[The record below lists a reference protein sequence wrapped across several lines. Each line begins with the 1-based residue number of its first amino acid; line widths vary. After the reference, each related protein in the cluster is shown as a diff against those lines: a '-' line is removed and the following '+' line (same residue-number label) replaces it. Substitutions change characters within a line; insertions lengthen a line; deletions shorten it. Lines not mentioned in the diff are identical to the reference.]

1 LQSLAE
7 DAGNWF
13 SKMSFGFLLERR
25 RKLLSIG
32 YEVESG
38 TLHQACYDL
47 LASESRIATFVA
59 IAKGDIPQE
68 IWFLLGRGYLLAGG
82 RPVLASW
89 TGTMFEYLMPAI
101 WMRSYPDT
109 LLRRSAEGAIRAQQS
124 YAARKGV
131 PWGISESAYNRVDET
146 GNYGYR
152 AFGVPQLAL
161 QKEDSKALVVAPYAS
176 ILAVGFDS
184 ASALSNL
191 RWMMKHGWLGAYGF
205 YEAADFTP
213 VRGRSRWRR
222 FELVKSWMAHHEGMS
237 LLSIAN
243 VLEDGIVQ
251 RWFHG
256 DPRVQATELLLHER
270 PIVKQ
275 RSAPLLRWP
284 VLSFRSGSREKKT
297 A

>member
-1 LQSLAE
+1 
-7 DAGNWF
+7 
-13 SKMSFGFLLERR
+13 M
-25 RKLLSIG
+25 
-32 YEVESG
+32 
-38 TLHQACYDL
+38 
-47 LASESRIATFVA
+47 
-59 IAKGDIPQE
+59 
-68 IWFLLGRGYLLAGG
+68 
-82 RPVLASW
+82 LASW

-124 YAARKGV
+124 YAIRKGV

-176 ILAVGFDS
+176 ILAAGFDF
-184 ASALSNL
+184 AGALSNL
-191 RWMMKHGWLGAYGF
+191 RGMMKQGWLGAYGF

-270 PIVKQ
+270 PIVKK

-284 VLSFRSGSREKKT
+284 ALSFRSGGREKKT